1 MRITYLHQY
10 FVTPD
15 QPGGTRSYEM
25 AKRWADAGH
34 DVQIVTSDR
43 EPGEKA
49 RPGARTEQIDDV
61 TVHWLHVPY
70 DNAMGASA
78 RLRAFLTFAYRSAA
92 LARRLDGDVVF
103 ATSTPLTIVLPA
115 LFAVLGRRTPMV
127 FEVRDL
133 WPAVPIAMGALKNP
147 LARRAALL
155 LERVAYSRAAAI
167 IALSRD
173 MARHIVDL
181 GYPADKV
188 VVATNASDLELF
200 DVNDDVGRAF
210 RRDELGIGETPLVV
224 YCGTLG
230 RANRVS
236 YLVEIAASLKAMG
249 TDAVVA
255 IFGSGWERQQIADLA
270 RAEGVLG
277 TSLLLRDPVAKRDL
291 PKVINAA
298 DLCISLF
305 IPEPVL
311 ATNSANKY
319 FDAMA
324 AGRPVAINYGGWQ
337 AEDIAQHGT
346 GMVLPAADPQAAARM
361 IASWLRTSPE
371 SKQAQRL
378 AARRLAE
385 TEFSRDMIAAR
396 VLEVLVTAGTPS
408 ATRRTARTSS
418 RSRRSTLG

>member
-25 AKRWADAGH
+25 AKRWARAGH

-43 EPGEKA
+43 EPGGTERA
-49 RPGARTEQIDDV
+49 VSRTEQIDHI

-70 DNAMGASA
+70 NNDMGIAA

-92 LARRLDGDVVF
+92 LARRLRGDVVF

-133 WPAVPIAMGALKNP
+133 WPAVPIAMGALSNP

-155 LERVAYSRAAAI
+155 LERVAYSRAASI
-167 IALSRD
+167 VALSRD
-173 MARHIVDL
+173 MASHIVNL
-181 GYPADKV
+181 GIAPEKV

-200 DVNDDVGRAF
+200 DIPDQVGHDF
-210 RRDELGIGETPLVV
+210 RRDELRIGETPLFV

-236 YLVEIAASLKAMG
+236 YLVEVAARLQEMG
-249 TDAVVA
+249 TEAVVA
-255 IFGSGWERQQIADLA
+255 VFGSGWERQHIADLA
-270 RAEGVLG
+270 RKKGVLG
-277 TSLLLRDPVAKRDL
+277 KNFILREPVAKRDL
-291 PKVINAA
+291 PKVLNAA

-305 IPEPVL
+305 IPEPIL

-337 AEDIAQHGT
+337 AEDIAEHGT
-346 GMVLPAADPQAAARM
+346 GVILPAADPEGAAQILTKWTKEPLDAR
-361 IASWLRTSPE
+361 R
-371 SKQAQRL
+371 AQRA

-385 TEFSRDMIAAR
+385 TAFDRDVIAAR
-396 VLEVLVTAGTPS
+396 VLDVLIAAGES
-408 ATRRTARTSS
+408 SVRR
-418 RSRRSTLG
+418 